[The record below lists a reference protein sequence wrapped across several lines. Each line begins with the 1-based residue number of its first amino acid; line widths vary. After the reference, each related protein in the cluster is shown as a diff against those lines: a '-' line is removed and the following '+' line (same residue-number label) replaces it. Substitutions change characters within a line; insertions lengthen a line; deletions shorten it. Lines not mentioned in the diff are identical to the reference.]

1 LGSYRDS
8 RRFSKATLDDLR
20 VSDRSPLI
28 DAVHFWA
35 GGIGR
40 SSDIHPQ
47 TERFLVLQKND
58 GQLRPGIH
66 VVLNWFDELNRAAPA
81 N

>member
-1 LGSYRDS
+1 MA
-8 RRFSKATLDDLR
+8 KLDDLR
-20 VSDRSPLI
+20 VSDRSPLM

-47 TERFLVLQKND
+47 TGCFLVLQKNQD
-58 GQLRPGIH
+58 QFRPGIH
-66 VVLNWFDELNRAAPA
+66 VVLNWFDELDRAAPA